1 MDTPSVVVKISFN
14 TMGRLAQI
22 VKDFYL
28 GCEMNMLRVGV
39 VGVRLAVVQMSG
51 PE

>member
-1 MDTPSVVVKISFN
+1 MDTPSLGIKLSFN
-14 TMGRLAQI
+14 WMGRLAQI

-28 GCEMNMLRVGV
+28 GCEMNMFRVGV